1 MITKYIS
8 ISESAL
14 LCPGTIT
21 RITQNIFKLHCKS
34 LKDSDKILIAFKADA
49 ILSFY

>member
-21 RITQNIFKLHCKS
+21 RIVTQNISTL
-34 LKDSDKILIAFKADA
+34 
-49 ILSFY
+49 